1 LKDKLKRSQGRT
13 QMGNSLL
20 LLLRAYRK
28 CRFAVFL
35 RGCILIKA
43 TLIKATL
50 FLILACLQTSLAA
63 QQTSELKAAA
73 PENIEIKAD
82 QQAPLDLSVGADGN
96 VTEKGDVLRLEETI
110 RGNKEQPTLL
120 SIVPWQLPLYQ
131 RIDRNEEL
139 WKPINTRLKPIE
151 RGSFLKEIQLIEE
164 LQAGHSGVQV
174 DTKSN

>member
-1 LKDKLKRSQGRT
+1 
-13 QMGNSLL
+13 MGNSLL
-20 LLLRAYRK
+20 LLLCAYKK

-35 RGCILIKA
+35 RGCI
-43 TLIKATL
+43 LIKATL

-63 QQTSELKAAA
+63 QETTESKPAS
-73 PENIEIKAD
+73 PENIETKAD
-82 QQAPLDLSVGADGN
+82 QQGPLDLSVAADGN
-96 VTEKGDVLRLEETI
+96 VTEKDGILRLEETI
-110 RGNKEQPTLL
+110 RGNKEQPKVL

-139 WKPINTRLKPIE
+139 WKPINTRLKLIE

-164 LQAGHSGVQV
+164 LQAGHSGLQV